1 MIIINDFIF
10 VIRLGCIA
18 CKFAQKPSHG
28 NLHNLSE
35 IYEQNSVRKYS
46 AIYRVFTIEF

>member
-10 VIRLGCIA
+10 VIRLGCIT
-18 CKFAQKPSHG
+18 CKFAQKPNHG

-35 IYEQNSVRKYS
+35 IYEQNSVRKWS
-46 AIYRVFTIEF
+46 AIYKGITIEF